1 MQEDK
6 FEEYIRKRQE
16 SFYNYVEEDNLIDF
30 EELCSKVREIFFS
43 DWENRENSGVSLEI
57 QKRAIIGYEKEKNY
71 FKNRI
76 EEIIKDCHAQDTIY
90 PEYYTNLVD
99 AIFNENYGFAGMAE
113 WFDSKYSNS
122 SSAKIVGENIFFM
135 VNGHMKLMP
144 QKISYERK
152 EQLIKAFLLFTPEER
167 MDKPYYELYL
177 LDGTRV
183 TIFVEPMAKK
193 GQSSIIFRRY
203 IIPNLSFEEQAKRG
217 TIPSKIIPLFKSM
230 TKIGFNVVFLGA
242 VRTAKT
248 TFLSTWESYED
259 PSLEGVM
266 VETDPEIP
274 LHRIL
279 PNAPV
284 LQLIADGEEL
294 KSISKNLLRS
304 DADYFIMAEA
314 RDGIALDT
322 AVRLASKGTKRM
334 KVTFHSRN
342 PYQFPLE
349 AATEIVKSTG
359 GDIHLTMNKVASS
372 FDYLFYFT
380 QLSDKSQKRLTGI
393 YELGLDKDGN
403 ISIKELL
410 SYNPLKDNWNIKW
423 NMSKDKRDYSI
434 ESDAKAYKKLK
445 REVDKLNEIRVLD

>member
-71 FKNRI
+71 FKNKI

-217 TIPSKIIPLFKSM
+217 TIPSKIIPLFKLM

-393 YELGLDKDGN
+393 YELGLDKDEK
-403 ISIKELL
+403 ICIKELL
-410 SYNPLKDNWNIKW
+410 TYNPLKDNWNIKW

>member
-71 FKNRI
+71 FKNKI

-217 TIPSKIIPLFKSM
+217 TIPSKIIPLFKLM